1 MATHAIC
8 KGTPEN
14 HLHHGEQLE
23 ERDSHM
29 GAGGGEGRGREE
41 KRGEEGKRG
50 GGRKGREEGGGREE
64 RRGEEGKERGEI
76 QFLNC
81 VIQ

>member
-14 HLHHGEQLE
+14 HLHCGEQLE
-23 ERDSHM
+23 ERDGGM
-29 GAGGGEGRGREE
+29 GAGGGEERGREE

-50 GGRKGREEGGGREE
+50 GGRKGRREGRYSS
-64 RRGEEGKERGEI
+64 
-76 QFLNC
+76 
-81 VIQ
+81 